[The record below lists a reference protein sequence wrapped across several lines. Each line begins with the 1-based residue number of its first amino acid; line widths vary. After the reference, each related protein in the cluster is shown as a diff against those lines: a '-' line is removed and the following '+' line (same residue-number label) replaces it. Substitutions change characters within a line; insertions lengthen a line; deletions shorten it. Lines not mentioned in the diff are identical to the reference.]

1 MEITE
6 ESRTFQSA
14 LGKNVVEREKLV
26 MLDRKVIFVKVLIL
40 LIIHVYLRLFILLI
54 SPRDSL
60 T

>member
-40 LIIHVYLRLFILLI
+40 LIIRVYLRLFILLI